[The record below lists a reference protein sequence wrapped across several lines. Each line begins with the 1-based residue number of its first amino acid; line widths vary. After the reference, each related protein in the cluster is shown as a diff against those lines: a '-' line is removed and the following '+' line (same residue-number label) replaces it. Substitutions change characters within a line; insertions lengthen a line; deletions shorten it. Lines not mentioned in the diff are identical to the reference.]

1 MEELIERLHAG
12 VELDGMDVAAFCA
25 VLLDETQ
32 PVEARAELLGAL
44 SAKGETPAE
53 IARFVRALLA
63 HARKIEIP
71 ARGAPL
77 MDVCGTG
84 GDRHGLFNISTAAMF
99 VAAACGVRVVKH
111 GNRGVTSKSGGADVL
126 EALGVRI
133 ELEPARAA
141 AVLDDAGCVF
151 LFAPFYHPAFKAVMP
166 VRKFLAERGTATV
179 FNKLGPL
186 LNPVNPPF
194 QLAGV
199 FDPAMVDVYGGVF
212 AELGRTRAWAVH
224 GRTPAGADGEPGG
237 GLDEM
242 STLGATEVCAVENG
256 RLARHALT
264 ASEFGIRKPD
274 LVEMRGGSAAE
285 NALKLEALLRGKLP
299 GAIEDIVLWNA
310 AGALT
315 VAGIS
320 PDVGGG
326 LECARRAIR
335 SGEAA
340 ARLDALRAA
349 TA

>member
-1 MEELIERLHAG
+1 VSDLLQKLRAG
-12 VELDGMDVAAFCA
+12 VELDGLDVAAFCA
-25 VLLDETQ
+25 VLLDEAQ
-32 PVEARAELLGAL
+32 PVDGRAELLRAL
-44 SAKGETPAE
+44 SAKGETPGE
-53 IARFVRALLA
+53 IARFVEALLA
-63 HARKIEIP
+63 HARKIEI
-71 ARGAPL
+71 RDNGAPL

-84 GDRHGLFNISTAAMF
+84 GDRHGLFNISTAVMF
-99 VAAACGVRVVKH
+99 VVAACGVRVVKH
-111 GNRGVTSKSGGADVL
+111 GNRAITSKSGGADVL
-126 EALGVRI
+126 EALDVHI
-133 ELEPARAA
+133 ELEPERAA
-141 AVLDDAGCVF
+141 AVLDDVGCVF

-166 VRKFLAERGTATV
+166 VRKVLAEGGITTV

-199 FDPAMVDVYGGVF
+199 FDPEMVDVYGAVF
-212 AELGRTRAWAVH
+212 AELGRKRAWAVH
-224 GRTPAGADGEPGG
+224 GRTSAGVD

-242 STLGATEVCAVENG
+242 STLGSTEICAVESG
-256 RLARHALT
+256 VLSRHTLDA
-264 ASEFGIRKPD
+264 AAFGVRRPD
-274 LVEMRGGSAAE
+274 LAEMRGGGAAE

-320 PDVGGG
+320 PDVGDG
-326 LECARRAIR
+326 LARARRAIQ

-349 TA
+349 TAVRS